1 MAATARIVYC
11 FCMAE
16 ALDPAR
22 LSSLPEDLRVAF
34 KALAEKS
41 FELDIERAARRHLAA
56 EKSDLEVQNADLEA
70 QNAFL
75 KEANS
80 RLEHLVREF
89 RRARFGP
96 RSEKLDSD
104 QQQLTFEDIE
114 IAIAEVRESV
124 ARRTGASREA
134 NVERQQR
141 RSRALPKELPR
152 IEQVIE
158 PVSIACPC
166 GCGTMA
172 KIGEDRT
179 ERLDVTPVQF
189 QVIVTIRP
197 RYACPK
203 GRAAVSQAPAPAH
216 LIEAGLPTEAM
227 LAQVIVSKYSEHLPL
242 YRQAQ
247 IFARHGVTIERSTL
261 ADWVGRAA
269 FHLAPIVDRM
279 AELLKRSNKLFMDE
293 TTAPVLD
300 PGRGKTKTGYLWAL
314 ARDDRPF
321 GGADPPGVVFR
332 YAPGRGGVHAEQML
346 AGFDGVLQVDGYAGY
361 NRLEKTDRQGGSP
374 LRLAYCWSHGRR
386 EVIKAMPEAGS
397 PIGDEILQRIAA
409 LYAIEKQ
416 IRGAAPEVRRTT
428 RQERSEPLVAELN
441 VFVRAQREQL
451 SRKSN
456 MGQALGYL
464 MNHWDGLCVYL
475 DDGRVEMDNNPV
487 ENLIRPLTLNR
498 KNALFA
504 GHDEG
509 AQNWARLAS
518 LIGTCKLNGVEPF
531 AYMKATLEALAAG
544 HRNADID
551 MLLPWNFSALRTAA
565 AV

>member
-1 MAATARIVYC
+1 MAAMVQIGYC
-11 FCMAE
+11 FGVTE

-22 LSSLPEDLRVAF
+22 LSSLPEDLRMAF
-34 KALAEKS
+34 KTLVEKS
-41 FELDIERAARRHLAA
+41 FELDIERAARLHLEADKSQLAA
-56 EKSDLEVQNADLEA
+56 QNADLEA

-80 RLEHLVREF
+80 RLEHLVQEF
-89 RRARFGP
+89 RRTQFGP
-96 RSEKLDSD
+96 RSEKLDAD
-104 QQQLTFEDIE
+104 QKQLAFEDIE
-114 IAIAEVRESV
+114 IAIAEVQESV
-124 ARRTGASREA
+124 DRRTGASREA

-158 PVSIACPC
+158 PASIACPC

-179 ERLDVTPVQF
+179 ERLDVTPAQF

-203 GRAAVSQAPAPAH
+203 GRAGVSQAPAPAH

-247 IFARHGVTIERSTL
+247 VFARHGVPIERSTL

-279 AELLKRSNKLFMDE
+279 AAVLKRSSKLFMDE

-374 LRLAYCWSHGRR
+374 IRLAYCWSHGRR
-386 EVIKAMPEAGS
+386 EVIKAMSEAGS

-416 IRGAAPEVRRTT
+416 IRGASPELRRAT
-428 RQERSEPLVAELN
+428 RQDSAKPLVAELN
-441 VFVRAQREQL
+441 AFVRAQRERV
-451 SRKSN
+451 SRTSK
-456 MGQALGYL
+456 MGEALGYL

-498 KNALFA
+498 NYAKHQIMRRYRGENSSAA
-504 GHDEG
+504 I
-509 AQNWARLAS
+509 S
-518 LIGTCKLNGVEPF
+518 
-531 AYMKATLEALAAG
+531 AT
-544 HRNADID
+544 
-551 MLLPWNFSALRTAA
+551 MTST
-565 AV
+565 